1 MKKDKTHMRIK
12 EDFKT
17 EDYYRSVLK
26 KYEADV
32 VLFKDKIA
40 SSETRTNMQYVI
52 VTDDISR
59 IVKLKYVLGYDLSDI
74 KEIALDYIDY
84 LGQKTEFKP
93 EELTYNEMACALSY
107 AYLFDIDYALLEY
120 VKGHMVRES
129 FTDVVLDVVR
139 HIVFERKA
147 YSDKTYY
154 FKDSGYMGGS
164 TKAKGGLVD
173 VCNAS
178 LNERTDL
185 FVKHLAAV
193 KGKHHKRLLKN
204 YEEIGENRYVYAGSY
219 DFLLTAFAKALQMNK
234 EKLEPSIFIAKD
246 LLP

>member
-1 MKKDKTHMRIK
+1 MRIK

-84 LGQKTEFKP
+84 LGQKTEFKL

-139 HIVFERKA
+139 HIVFE
-147 YSDKTYY
+147 
-154 FKDSGYMGGS
+154 
-164 TKAKGGLVD
+164 
-173 VCNAS
+173 
-178 LNERTDL
+178 E
-185 FVKHLAAV
+185 
-193 KGKHHKRLLKN
+193 
-204 YEEIGENRYVYAGSY
+204 
-219 DFLLTAFAKALQMNK
+219 
-234 EKLEPSIFIAKD
+234 SI
-246 LLP
+246 L

>member
-1 MKKDKTHMRIK
+1 MRIK

-84 LGQKTEFKP
+84 LGQKTE
-93 EELTYNEMACALSY
+93 
-107 AYLFDIDYALLEY
+107 
-120 VKGHMVRES
+120 
-129 FTDVVLDVVR
+129 
-139 HIVFERKA
+139 
-147 YSDKTYY
+147 
-154 FKDSGYMGGS
+154 
-164 TKAKGGLVD
+164 
-173 VCNAS
+173 
-178 LNERTDL
+178 
-185 FVKHLAAV
+185 
-193 KGKHHKRLLKN
+193 
-204 YEEIGENRYVYAGSY
+204 IGRAHV
-219 DFLLTAFAKALQMNK
+219 
-234 EKLEPSIFIAKD
+234 
-246 LLP
+246 

>member
-1 MKKDKTHMRIK
+1 MRIK

-17 EDYYRSVLK
+17 EDYYRRVLK

-32 VLFKDKIA
+32 VLFKDKIV

-219 DFLLTAFAKALQMNK
+219 DFLLTAFAKALQMDK

>member
-1 MKKDKTHMRIK
+1 MRIK

-84 LGQKTEFKP
+84 LRQKIEFK
-93 EELTYNEMACALSY
+93 NS
-107 AYLFDIDYALLEY
+107 
-120 VKGHMVRES
+120 
-129 FTDVVLDVVR
+129 
-139 HIVFERKA
+139 HIMKWHA
-147 YSDKTYY
+147 
-154 FKDSGYMGGS
+154 
-164 TKAKGGLVD
+164 
-173 VCNAS
+173 
-178 LNERTDL
+178 
-185 FVKHLAAV
+185 H
-193 KGKHHKRLLKN
+193 
-204 YEEIGENRYVYAGSY
+204 
-219 DFLLTAFAKALQMNK
+219 FLMLICLILIMHW
-234 EKLEPSIFIAKD
+234 
-246 LLP
+246 

>member
-1 MKKDKTHMRIK
+1 MEKKMIRQKNKLKKDKTHMRIK

-120 VKGHMVRES
+120 VKG
-129 FTDVVLDVVR
+129 D
-139 HIVFERKA
+139 RK
-147 YSDKTYY
+147 
-154 FKDSGYMGGS
+154 S
-164 TKAKGGLVD
+164 TR
-173 VCNAS
+173 
-178 LNERTDL
+178 LNSSHYQQSR
-185 FVKHLAAV
+185 
-193 KGKHHKRLLKN
+193 
-204 YEEIGENRYVYAGSY
+204 
-219 DFLLTAFAKALQMNK
+219 M
-234 EKLEPSIFIAKD
+234 PSSA
-246 LLP
+246 